1 MTEKKSVFA
10 HFLFCKNR
18 CNFVYQNEKLYNQ
31 SYDTEHLQ
39 SLQKP
44 TRMCHVLWWRQVSN
58 HKTRENIFNL
68 KAGYEGGQTNFHT
81 LENFWSR
88 LR

>member
-1 MTEKKSVFA
+1 M
-10 HFLFCKNR
+10 
-18 CNFVYQNEKLYNQ
+18 YQNEKLYNQ
-31 SYDTEHLQ
+31 SYDTERLQ

-68 KAGYEGGQTNFHT
+68 KSGYEGGQTNFHT

>member
-1 MTEKKSVFA
+1 MYQDEKP
-10 HFLFCKNR
+10 
-18 CNFVYQNEKLYNQ
+18 YNQ
-31 SYDTEHLQ
+31 SYGIERLQ

-58 HKTRENIFNL
+58 HKTRENISNL
-68 KAGYEGGQTNFHT
+68 KSRYEGGQTNFHT